1 MAAGLIAV
9 RVPSSPGTTPIPVV
23 PGGPAIGWV
32 TESESR
38 EETRVPYVDN
48 GEARIWYTEQGS
60 GFPMLTLAPGGMRS
74 SVPLWEMAAINPL
87 TAYAGQYRMIAMDQ
101 RNAGR
106 SAGPLETGDPW
117 GAYAAD
123 QLAVMDHLG
132 IDRFLVFGCCIGGP
146 FILKLLELA
155 PQRVVAAVLEQ
166 PVGII
171 ASNRELFDNLWKQW
185 GEQLMSE
192 RDDLG
197 SDEIEAFA
205 TTMWAPDFAVSV
217 TRDQVRSFRTPMLVL
232 PGVDEYH
239 PAETGREIAAL
250 APAAELLEPW
260 KDPERPTASVA
271 AGSRHRSGRP
281 VPPRPHAALGHPRVV
296 PGR

>member
-1 MAAGLIAV
+1 M
-9 RVPSSPGTTPIPVV
+9 
-23 PGGPAIGWV
+23 
-32 TESESR
+32 
-38 EETRVPYVDN
+38 PYVDN
-48 GEARIWYTEQGS
+48 GEARIWYTQQGT

-87 TAYAGQYRMIAMDQ
+87 TAYAGQYQMVAMDQ
-101 RNAGR
+101 RNAGQ
-106 SAGPLETGDPW
+106 SAGPLETSDPW

-146 FILKLLELA
+146 FILKLCELA
-155 PQRVVAAVLEQ
+155 PERVVAAVLEQ

-171 ASNRELFDNLWKQW
+171 DSNRELFDNIWKQW
-185 GEQLMSE
+185 RDQLMSK
-192 RDDLG
+192 RDDLS
-197 SDEIEAFA
+197 SDQIEAFA
-205 TTMWAPDFAVSV
+205 TVMWAPDFAVSV

-232 PGVDEYH
+232 PGVDEFH

-260 KDPERPTASVA
+260 KDPGHLPA
-271 AGSRHRSGRP
+271 ATEAVGRFLHDHT
-281 VPPRPHAALGHPRVV
+281 PR
-296 PGR
+296 

>member
-1 MAAGLIAV
+1 M
-9 RVPSSPGTTPIPVV
+9 
-23 PGGPAIGWV
+23 
-32 TESESR
+32 
-38 EETRVPYVDN
+38 PYVDR
-48 GEARIWYTEQGS
+48 GAAKIWYTEQGT

-106 SAGPLETGDPW
+106 SVGPLEAGDPW

-132 IDRFLVFGCCIGGP
+132 IGRFLVFGCCIGGP
-146 FILKLLELA
+146 FILKLLQLA

-171 ASNRELFDNLWKQW
+171 ASNRELFDSLWKQW

-260 KDPERPTASVA
+260 KDPEHLPA
-271 AGSRHRSGRP
+271 ATEAVGRFLQDHT
-281 VPPRPHAALGHPRVV
+281 PR
-296 PGR
+296 

>member
-1 MAAGLIAV
+1 MAAGRCRLPAV
-9 RVPSSPGTTPIPVV
+9 AGSPVV
-23 PGGPAIGWV
+23 GRPGRRLVAGIGV
-32 TESESR
+32 V
-38 EETRVPYVDN
+38 EETGVPYVDR
-48 GEARIWYTEQGS
+48 GGARIWYTVQGT
-60 GFPMLTLAPGGMRS
+60 GFPLLALAPGGMRS
-74 SVPLWEMAAINPL
+74 SVPLWEVAAINPL
-87 TAYAGQYRMIAMDQ
+87 TAYAGQYTMVAMDQ
-101 RNAGR
+101 RNAGQ
-106 SAGPLETGDPW
+106 SAGPLEAGDPW

-146 FILKLLELA
+146 FILKLCELA
-155 PQRVVAAVLEQ
+155 PERVVAAVLEQ

-171 ASNRELFDNLWKQW
+171 ESNRELFDSIWKQW
-185 GEQLMSE
+185 GERLAGE

-205 TTMWAPDFAVSV
+205 TAMWAPGFAVSV

-260 KDPERPTASVA
+260 KDPEHLPA
-271 AGSRHRSGRP
+271 ATEAVGRFLRDHT
-281 VPPRPHAALGHPRVV
+281 PR
-296 PGR
+296 